1 MTMGQRLAILGA
13 LAFIALLAQTL
24 LAQGTAGAG
33 ALLANPWGQI
43 TLADFYLGVLVFAL
57 IIFLFEPSPLGAG
70 VWVLALACLGNPV
83 AVLWLVLRGQRL
95 FPPKA

>member
-1 MTMGQRLAILGA
+1 MTIGQRLAVLGA
-13 LAFIALLAQTL
+13 LAFLALLAQTL

-57 IIFLFEPSPLGAG
+57 IIFHFEPSPLGAG

>member
-43 TLADFYLGVLVFAL
+43 TLADFYLGVLVFA
-57 IIFLFEPSPLGAG
+57 
-70 VWVLALACLGNPV
+70 
-83 AVLWLVLRGQRL
+83 
-95 FPPKA
+95 

>member
-1 MTMGQRLAILGA
+1 MTMGQRLSILGA

-57 IIFLFEPSPLGAG
+57 IIFHFEPSPLGAG

>member
-1 MTMGQRLAILGA
+1 MTMSQRLAILGA
-13 LAFIALLAQTL
+13 LAFLALLAQTL
-24 LAQGTAGAG
+24 LAQGTDGAS

-57 IIFLFEPSPLGAG
+57 IIFHFEPSPLGAG
-70 VWVLALACLGNPV
+70 AWVLALACLGNPV

>member
-13 LAFIALLAQTL
+13 LAFIALLAQT
-24 LAQGTAGAG
+24 
-33 ALLANPWGQI
+33 LLANPWGQI

-57 IIFLFEPSPLGAG
+57 IIFHFEPSPLGAG

>member
-1 MTMGQRLAILGA
+1 MTMGQRIATLGA
-13 LAFIALLAQTL
+13 LVFLALLTQTL
-24 LAQGTAGAG
+24 LTQGMEGAG

-57 IIFLFEPSPLGAG
+57 VIFHFEPSPLRAGA
-70 VWVLALACLGNPV
+70 WVLALACLGNPV
-83 AVLWLVLRGQRL
+83 AVLWLVLRGRWL

>member
-24 LAQGTAGAG
+24 LAQGTAEAG

-57 IIFLFEPSPLGAG
+57 IIFHFEPSPLGAG

>member
-1 MTMGQRLAILGA
+1 M
-13 LAFIALLAQTL
+13 AQTL
-24 LAQGTAGAG
+24 LAQGTAEAG

-57 IIFLFEPSPLGAG
+57 IIFHFEPSPLGAG

>member
-1 MTMGQRLAILGA
+1 MTMGQRIAILGA
-13 LAFIALLAQTL
+13 LAFLALLVQTL
-24 LAQGTAGAG
+24 LAQGMDGAS

-43 TLADFYLGVLVFAL
+43 TLADFYLGVLAFAL
-57 IIFLFEPSPLGAG
+57 VIFHFEPSPLRASA
-70 VWVLALACLGNPV
+70 WVLALACLGNPV

>member
-1 MTMGQRLAILGA
+1 MTMGRRLAILGA
-13 LAFIALLAQTL
+13 LAFLALLAQTL

-33 ALLANPWGQI
+33 TLLANPWGQI

-57 IIFLFEPSPLGAG
+57 IILHFEPSPLRAGA
-70 VWVLALACLGNPV
+70 WVLALACLGNPI
-83 AVLWLVLRGQRL
+83 AVLWLVLRGKQL

>member
-1 MTMGQRLAILGA
+1 MTIAQRLAILGA
-13 LAFIALLAQTL
+13 LAFLALLGQTL
-24 LAQGTAGAG
+24 LAQGTDGAS

-43 TLADFYLGVLVFAL
+43 TLADFYLGVLAFAL
-57 IIFLFEPSPLGAG
+57 VIFHFEPSPLRAG

>member
-1 MTMGQRLAILGA
+1 MTMGQCIAILGA
-13 LAFIALLAQTL
+13 LAFLALLAQTL
-24 LAQGTAGAG
+24 LAQGTDGAG

-57 IIFLFEPSPLGAG
+57 VIFHFEPSPLRASA
-70 VWVLALACLGNPV
+70 WVLALACLGNPV
-83 AVLWLVLRGQRL
+83 AVLWLLLRGQRL